1 MRFDDQGNTKIVE
14 REHIVP
20 GFSYRKVNV
29 RKAEAGKGLFTDE
42 TFDGNQELAEVNYT
56 RKIILVRM
64 LELYRQM
71 PPSEKPLFFPKT
83 Q

>member
-1 MRFDDQGNTKIVE
+1 M
-14 REHIVP
+14 P

-29 RKAEAGKGLFTDE
+29 RKVEAGKGLFTDE
-42 TFDGNQELAEVNYT
+42 TFDANQELAEVNYT

-71 PPSEKPLFFPKT
+71 PPSEKPPFFPKT